1 MKISKIRLQEIAGI
15 ETDDTS
21 DDVNETRA
29 FTTRELEQDAME
41 LLHKIGLKNPTND
54 QMKSVIELLAD
65 LIKKSG
71 AGTMLVP
78 ALQFSANTKA

>member
-1 MKISKIRLQEIAGI
+1 MKLDKSRFQEIAGI
-15 ETDDTS
+15 EYDEM
-21 DDVNETRA
+21 NETRA
-29 FTTRELEQDAME
+29 FTVRELEQDAIE
-41 LLHKIGLKNPTND
+41 LLYKIGIRNPTNE
-54 QMKSVIELLAD
+54 QMKSVIEMLAD